1 MAFTPLSRLAAA
13 LVALTGWAG
22 LCIQLEASVELTGS
36 PGAAVW
42 VMLRYFT
49 VLANLSS
56 ALVFTFIALGHRW
69 PARPR
74 LIAGLAMAMLLVG
87 VVYGLLLQGLLELSG
102 GAKLADTLLHKV
114 TTVLAPLWWLVFAPK
129 GRLTRRDPYVWA
141 FFPLVYFG
149 YGLTRGAVDGV
160 YPYPFMNVAKI
171 GWEQT
176 AVNGAVMAASFM
188 VAGFAL
194 VWIDGMLKRRR

>member
-1 MAFTPLSRLAAA
+1 MAFTPLSRFAAV
-13 LVALTGWAG
+13 LVALTGWVG
-22 LCIQLEASVELTGS
+22 LCIQLAASIDLTGL

-49 VLANLSS
+49 VLANLLS
-56 ALVFTFIALGHRW
+56 ATIFTFIALGHRW
-69 PARPR
+69 AGRPR
-74 LIAGLAMAMLLVG
+74 LIAGIAMAMLLVG

-102 GAKLADTLLHKV
+102 GAKLADALLHKV

-129 GRLTRRDPYVWA
+129 GRLTRRDPYAWA
-141 FFPLVYFG
+141 LFPLAYFA
-149 YGLTRGAVDGV
+149 YGLTRGAIDGI

-171 GWEQT
+171 GWERT
-176 AVNGAVMAASFM
+176 AANGAVMAAAFM